1 MFGSY
6 TAQEAVLAALVGL
19 LAGNEIRGIIAA
31 RMAGRSR
38 NLSRLISHGIMLAL
52 LGLWTSY
59 TFYWVKVMDSPGVTI
74 ETFGSSALNL
84 PYLLLGISLIL
95 IATFEILTLY
105 RARRQGFTT
114 NVSRLIVHGLMVLLV
129 LTMVGLSLLKWSEYT
144 PAAEHQGSILDPSV
158 VSSETSWS

>member
-144 PAAEHQGSILDPSV
+144 SAAEHQGSILDPSV

>member
-6 TAQEAVLAALVGL
+6 TAQEAVLATLVAL

-38 NLSRLISHGIMLAL
+38 NLSRLVSHIIMLVL

-59 TFYWVKVMDSPGVTI
+59 TFYWVKVMESPGGTI

-105 RARRQGFTT
+105 RARRKGFTT
-114 NVSRLIVHGLMVLLV
+114 NVSRLVVHGLIVLLV
-129 LTMVGLSLLKWSEYT
+129 LTMVSLSLLKWSEYA
-144 PAAEHQGSILDPSV
+144 PRAEIRVSMTDQPVASSRTSPS
-158 VSSETSWS
+158 